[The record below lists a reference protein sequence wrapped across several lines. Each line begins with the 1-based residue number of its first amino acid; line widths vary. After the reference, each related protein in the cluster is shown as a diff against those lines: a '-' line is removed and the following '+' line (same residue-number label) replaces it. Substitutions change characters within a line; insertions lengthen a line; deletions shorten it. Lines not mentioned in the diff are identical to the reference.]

1 MEQAWFSSLGAACAQ
16 RSPRPRVQ
24 VSRKPSDGS
33 VSFLFLS
40 IIRPSS
46 RPPTPILRGSHHNCY
61 HTEAFPSGPAGK
73 YVCQKNFSKAGG
85 ERKIIK
91 AAMPQ
96 LENRKAGS
104 ATKWHETPPVK
115 FRQKTQPECLEVAGW
130 APTGPFFLLV
140 KPWND
145 RVGAGTQATL
155 GECHH
160 WILNLQF
167 PFCFSVFSEIRIP
180 NCTTFSVRKKKI
192 MKKRARSQRTRSV
205 DPNWWLALGAQQ
217 GKWKAR
223 YRSAGM

>member
-1 MEQAWFSSLGAACAQ
+1 MIYGWQGQLNSLCLSELERNGRVGSLAGTEQAWFSSLGAACAQ

-46 RPPTPILRGSHHNCY
+46 RPPTPILCGSHRNCY

-140 KPWND
+140 KP
-145 RVGAGTQATL
+145 
-155 GECHH
+155 
-160 WILNLQF
+160 
-167 PFCFSVFSEIRIP
+167 
-180 NCTTFSVRKKKI
+180 
-192 MKKRARSQRTRSV
+192 
-205 DPNWWLALGAQQ
+205 
-217 GKWKAR
+217 
-223 YRSAGM
+223 